1 MKINNKGKGALI
13 AAITAAATLLSCGL
27 AAASASAAGVDY
39 LPTIGQV
46 PTYTKFQPTADP
58 GKNAS
63 DYFQP
68 YWYAKNANDNGGTH
82 IQAHGGQVV
91 KVGDAYYWYGEDRS
105 NGYDNSPGVHA
116 YMSTDLYNW
125 TDLGVA
131 LRAVTSKSQLTDKS
145 NADYAYFD
153 KAYNLTKSDGS
164 VDAAKADAIFPYL
177 NTNPDQDGDGAVDSV
192 QGIFERPKIIYNK
205 KNKQYVLWWH
215 SDGSTT
221 PGGSNYARALAGV
234 AVSDNPAGP
243 FTMVGAYRLPNQNNW
258 KEAAGNP
265 SWGENGDSR
274 DMTVFV
280 DPKDDSAYVLY
291 SSEANATLYI
301 AKLNDDYTN
310 VVKTT
315 NVDQSEGQK
324 QYSADGQYPYILAD
338 ATTDAPVRGE
348 DFQIVKQNGSLEAP
362 AVFQYDGRYN
372 IIASGATGWAPN
384 KQTYYTADSMLGSWT
399 RGVEKDDVN
408 ENTWY
413 NNMPEGADGL
423 LSVGD
428 TRGTTFGSQSASV
441 LAVDQEKGH
450 FIYLG
455 DRWDSGKADST
466 YVWLPLTIGE
476 NGTIEM
482 HNPAQ
487 EGEPDGWDLS
497 YWGNHGSAKGK
508 LVNWTVETGDDL
520 PKTVNTGGT
529 VTLPDTVN
537 VKEGDDTIATK
548 VTWNVEGGTAV
559 SKSTKAAG
567 STYAFNVPGTYTITG
582 TLAESSNFN
591 PGRTFRRTIDV
602 SCSNPISGSWKEAHW
617 KGGSAC
623 QVSASGGAYD
633 FTITDNA
640 NRGVWTDRNE
650 GSAVYQPD
658 ALDVNETLETTVKP
672 LDLGGNGD
680 PRAGLVVRNGLTG
693 ANGGKG
699 YATLLASPSGV
710 YMQYDSNADG
720 YIDKETSHVGTGF
733 GDQVQ
738 LKLERTSTD
747 TLKGYWRASANDEWQ
762 DVATVTLTGADVTG
776 LDAGAFATSNSNAG
790 AFTVAFNGTAF
801 GSQTAADAK
810 ATVQVEQASTENS
823 GVATVTVTA
832 EDGTAETYTV
842 TFGELPQ
849 LAELAVEVTK
859 DSYQVGDKFNA
870 ADVKV
875 SAIYKVGDTETLRKL
890 IDPTD
895 GDLKFTGFDSA
906 TAGTKTITVSYRG
919 VNATFEVTVTA
930 TEVTPGP
937 GEQKPGDT
945 NNPGNTAKPG
955 NTATN
960 KPAANGAA
968 PLSNTGVAVAA
979 IAVVVVVLTAA
990 AGALLVIRK
999 RRA

>member
-1 MKINNKGKGALI
+1 
-13 AAITAAATLLSCGL
+13 
-27 AAASASAAGVDY
+27 
-39 LPTIGQV
+39 
-46 PTYTKFQPTADP
+46 
-58 GKNAS
+58 
-63 DYFQP
+63 
-68 YWYAKNANDNGGTH
+68 
-82 IQAHGGQVV
+82 
-91 KVGDAYYWYGEDRS
+91 
-105 NGYDNSPGVHA
+105 
-116 YMSTDLYNW
+116 
-125 TDLGVA
+125 
-131 LRAVTSKSQLTDKS
+131 
-145 NADYAYFD
+145 
-153 KAYNLTKSDGS
+153 
-164 VDAAKADAIFPYL
+164 
-177 NTNPDQDGDGAVDSV
+177 
-192 QGIFERPKIIYNK
+192 
-205 KNKQYVLWWH
+205 
-215 SDGSTT
+215 
-221 PGGSNYARALAGV
+221 
-234 AVSDNPAGP
+234 
-243 FTMVGAYRLPNQNNW
+243 
-258 KEAAGNP
+258 
-265 SWGENGDSR
+265 
-274 DMTVFV
+274 
-280 DPKDDSAYVLY
+280 
-291 SSEANATLYI
+291 
-301 AKLNDDYTN
+301 
-310 VVKTT
+310 
-315 NVDQSEGQK
+315 
-324 QYSADGQYPYILAD
+324 
-338 ATTDAPVRGE
+338 
-348 DFQIVKQNGSLEAP
+348 
-362 AVFQYDGRYN
+362 
-372 IIASGATGWAPN
+372 
-384 KQTYYTADSMLGSWT
+384 
-399 RGVEKDDVN
+399 
-408 ENTWY
+408 
-413 NNMPEGADGL
+413 MPEGADGL

-567 STYAFNVPGTYTITG
+567 NTYAFNVPGTYTITG

-790 AFTVAFNGTAF
+790 AFTA
-801 GSQTAADAK
+801 
-810 ATVQVEQASTENS
+810 
-823 GVATVTVTA
+823 
-832 EDGTAETYTV
+832 
-842 TFGELPQ
+842 
-849 LAELAVEVTK
+849 
-859 DSYQVGDKFNA
+859 
-870 ADVKV
+870 
-875 SAIYKVGDTETLRKL
+875 LRSVRRL
-890 IDPTD
+890 LLWSPSRPRA
-895 GDLKFTGFDSA
+895 LK
-906 TAGTKTITVSYRG
+906 
-919 VNATFEVTVTA
+919 
-930 TEVTPGP
+930 
-937 GEQKPGDT
+937 
-945 NNPGNTAKPG
+945 
-955 NTATN
+955 
-960 KPAANGAA
+960 
-968 PLSNTGVAVAA
+968 PLSPRGRRSR
-979 IAVVVVVLTAA
+979 
-990 AGALLVIRK
+990 IRT
-999 RRA
+999 

>member
-529 VTLPDTVN
+529 VTLPDTIN

-567 STYAFNVPGTYTITG
+567 NTYAFNVPGTYTITG

>member
-1 MKINNKGKGALI
+1 
-13 AAITAAATLLSCGL
+13 
-27 AAASASAAGVDY
+27 
-39 LPTIGQV
+39 
-46 PTYTKFQPTADP
+46 
-58 GKNAS
+58 
-63 DYFQP
+63 
-68 YWYAKNANDNGGTH
+68 
-82 IQAHGGQVV
+82 
-91 KVGDAYYWYGEDRS
+91 
-105 NGYDNSPGVHA
+105 
-116 YMSTDLYNW
+116 
-125 TDLGVA
+125 
-131 LRAVTSKSQLTDKS
+131 
-145 NADYAYFD
+145 
-153 KAYNLTKSDGS
+153 
-164 VDAAKADAIFPYL
+164 
-177 NTNPDQDGDGAVDSV
+177 
-192 QGIFERPKIIYNK
+192 
-205 KNKQYVLWWH
+205 
-215 SDGSTT
+215 
-221 PGGSNYARALAGV
+221 
-234 AVSDNPAGP
+234 
-243 FTMVGAYRLPNQNNW
+243 MVGAYRLPNQNNW

-338 ATTDAPVRGE
+338 GTTDAPVRGE

-372 IIASGATGWAPN
+372 IIASGATGWDPN

-399 RGVEKDDVN
+399 RGVEKDDAN

-487 EGEPDGWDLS
+487 EGEPDGWDLN
-497 YWGNHGSAKGK
+497 YWDNHGSAKGK

-623 QVSASGGAYD
+623 QVAASGGTYD
-633 FTITDNA
+633 FTVTDNA

-680 PRAGLVVRNGLTG
+680 PRAGLVVRNGL
-693 ANGGKG
+693 
-699 YATLLASPSGV
+699 
-710 YMQYDSNADG
+710 
-720 YIDKETSHVGTGF
+720 
-733 GDQVQ
+733 
-738 LKLERTSTD
+738 
-747 TLKGYWRASANDEWQ
+747 
-762 DVATVTLTGADVTG
+762 
-776 LDAGAFATSNSNAG
+776 
-790 AFTVAFNGTAF
+790 
-801 GSQTAADAK
+801 ADANRR
-810 ATVQVEQASTENS
+810 Q
-823 GVATVTVTA
+823 GICHVTCQPKRH
-832 EDGTAETYTV
+832 
-842 TFGELPQ
+842 LH
-849 LAELAVEVTK
+849 AVRF
-859 DSYQVGDKFNA
+859 QCRW
-870 ADVKV
+870 
-875 SAIYKVGDTETLRKL
+875 LHR
-890 IDPTD
+890 
-895 GDLKFTGFDSA
+895 
-906 TAGTKTITVSYRG
+906 
-919 VNATFEVTVTA
+919 
-930 TEVTPGP
+930 
-937 GEQKPGDT
+937 
-945 NNPGNTAKPG
+945 
-955 NTATN
+955 
-960 KPAANGAA
+960 
-968 PLSNTGVAVAA
+968 
-979 IAVVVVVLTAA
+979 
-990 AGALLVIRK
+990 
-999 RRA
+999 